1 MTHQCQKQ
9 HNHYEVLKMFGILT
23 TKWEKEGGSK
33 IAHHDGRRCY
43 FQMTLDVD
51 TDEIEYKIVMGT
63 KESTTCKM
71 LISLAH
77 ELGHFADFQLNYL
90 PKYKTNY
97 DALMGWRNESDLKK
111 EIVAW
116 VNAVSILKR
125 VGYSD
130 WNSFIQEAVRCLKT
144 YLIGKYENRLDD
156 EDIYILLA
164 SRIIELY
171 KEDKAKKKTIA

>member
-1 MTHQCQKQ
+1 
-9 HNHYEVLKMFGILT
+9 
-23 TKWEKEGGSK
+23 
-33 IAHHDGRRCY
+33 
-43 FQMTLDVD
+43 
-51 TDEIEYKIVMGT
+51 
-63 KESTTCKM
+63 
-71 LISLAH
+71 
-77 ELGHFADFQLNYL
+77 
-90 PKYKTNY
+90 
-97 DALMGWRNESDLKK
+97 MGWRNESDLKK

-130 WNSFIQEAVRCLKT
+130 WNSFIQEAIRCLKT

-171 KEDKAKKKTIA
+171 KEDKTKKKTIA